1 MNTDATY
8 NPQLQDDN
16 EEEKK
21 HLALLIHQAGEDAR
35 IRTKKILDDHFK
47 KLNNMI
53 AEAVLSQK
61 NPSHHDKGSKTKID
75 CGSRAKW
82 FRQNNHYGKTAPP

>member
-8 NPQLQDDN
+8 NQNVQNDS
-16 EEEKK
+16 EEAEK

-35 IRTKKILDDHFK
+35 IRTKKILDDHFT
-47 KLNNMI
+47 KLNDMI

-61 NPSHHDKGSKTKID
+61 KSLQALQMLKN
-75 CGSRAKW
+75 
-82 FRQNNHYGKTAPP
+82 QNWLW

>member
-8 NPQLQDDN
+8 NPKVQDDS
-16 EEEKK
+16 EEDEK

-35 IRTKKILDDHFK
+35 VRTKKVLDEHFK

-53 AEAVLSQK
+53 AETILSQK
-61 NPSHHDKGSKTKID
+61 KSLQS
-75 CGSRAKW
+75 
-82 FRQNNHYGKTAPP
+82 

>member
-8 NPQLQDDN
+8 NQNVQNDS
-16 EEEKK
+16 EEAEK

-35 IRTKKILDDHFK
+35 IRTKKILDDHFT
-47 KLNNMI
+47 KLNDMI

-61 NPSHHDKGSKTKID
+61 KSLQALQMLKN
-75 CGSRAKW
+75 
-82 FRQNNHYGKTAPP
+82 QN